1 MSACLL
7 HLTGIVWRERGDRGR
22 LAYNHYIRLFVCLEP
37 FISVLSS
44 AFFTKKTPLFPPQS
58 ATLNV
63 KQVVQLMY
71 KSAILAH
78 LIHQNWRIK
87 SPHLVALVSIWT
99 YAQRERRTIISRY
112 SLSPLSLSYFSSVQI
127 FIVDC
132 GGAVTAATNYILH
145 VFVFA
150 FSSLDQHFG
159 KQRYIYQ
166 ETVFI

>member
-1 MSACLL
+1 MLFITKSATFCL
-7 HLTGIVWRERGDRGR
+7 
-22 LAYNHYIRLFVCLEP
+22 
-37 FISVLSS
+37 
-44 AFFTKKTPLFPPQS
+44 QS

-166 ETVFI
+166 EMVFI

>member
-1 MSACLL
+1 MSSSPDRNC
-7 HLTGIVWRERGDRGR
+7 VERERGDRGR
-22 LAYNHYIRLFVCLEP
+22 LAYNHYIRLFVFQSRLYQCYQVL
-37 FISVLSS
+37 FIAKS
-44 AFFTKKTPLFPPQS
+44 ANFCSQS

-112 SLSPLSLSYFSSVQI
+112 SLSPPLSLSYFSSVQI